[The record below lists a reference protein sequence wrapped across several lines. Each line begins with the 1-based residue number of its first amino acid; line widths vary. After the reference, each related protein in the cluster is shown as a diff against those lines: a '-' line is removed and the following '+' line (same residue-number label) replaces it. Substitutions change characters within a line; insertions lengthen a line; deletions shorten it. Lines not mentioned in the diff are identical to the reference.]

1 MSERLAKLEE
11 AVVSIKDAVLQ
22 LSQKSQP
29 PQPQPGAKSKAT
41 PALRPPDKNTK
52 AAEDGL
58 PGLDPAVVRSA
69 LQAGIG
75 RDQLQSL
82 SQFLGGKKP
91 AVGDVAASR
100 GRTPKVRF
108 NELGEVDEEDAE
120 GPTAEP
126 ALGAPADAMQAAL
139 LKLTTIAEGLT
150 KSRKKLSLEDWSDD
164 LPALQD
170 SSSSSS
176 CVGGS
181 SRKHAAVL
189 ASLRK
194 ALKENPS
201 ELYRVMESRM
211 LDDFGSAGTG
221 PGEPSRPG
229 TFRGWAEHRSR
240 IPNISGTVRLIWA
253 VCGALDSLRA
263 GRVPEAQARFPMNN
277 IFQLAA
283 HGCNETINAT
293 GFSPFQW
300 VRGGADRDQPL
311 PGLDPKKMFEGLL
324 HLKEKAKAGY
334 ELESAKQRLSKLNNS
349 VGRAPQ
355 VFKPGDLL
363 MLWRQKNRPG
373 RVTGAWV
380 GPIRLLL
387 QEGGTLLATG
397 STLIRART
405 NQVRACSKNEELS
418 AMLEGAAVL
427 STPTTVD
434 ALMKHF
440 TGKHYVNATGE
451 VPSEQQRQANLQGA
465 EVALA
470 PGSDFRPDSWKI
482 EVEGRERWLV
492 RQHNMPRLTLFI
504 PSRTQACPIDEAKL
518 TGKRVT
524 KVKAMTTGAQEVVI
538 EDDYKTDNAPQ
549 RQLQERWRGQTRF
562 QIEEDVKRPKITPKE
577 KSDRKRQT
585 MSTSSAPATSS
596 QQQPVS
602 QPEHDVQPPP
612 VPNESGDEEALRSDG
627 APAGEIAGQ
636 LLPEVPEI
644 NPLTTALRDR
654 GASVVDGVPTMRR
667 DDQNQ
672 CAVPECAHPGG
683 HDGPHIDAEEKKFSW
698 EPYSG
703 RVNAQMS
710 DGESSSTSSDESD
723 ELIPDGPEH
732 KKPKKEKKSDPF
744 YVLEIPMEEEDIQY
758 LAEKPRRATA
768 WMSKKLESR
777 SKELRWSQMPIE
789 QKYLFDEAQSKE
801 LSQVLTSKAV
811 RSLSRQ
817 KEMNIDH
824 SKIMSMRWV
833 MTVKAGGDAKARLV
847 VLGYQ
852 QHNLTS
858 VQSSAPTM
866 SRVARNLVLT
876 ICACL
881 HFWIA
886 SGDVSSAFLQASQSL
901 EGEDLYVWAPAEL
914 AVLFG
919 ASPDRPIKVLKI
931 CRAFYGLVHAPR
943 KWFDHV
949 VSTLKSQ
956 GWQQL
961 LSDQCTFILVDNGRI
976 VGACGIHVDDFLIG
990 GDRTSEKFLKAEKN
1004 LQQAYRWGKVHF
1016 LLLDA
1021 I

>member
-1 MSERLAKLEE
+1 
-11 AVVSIKDAVLQ
+11 
-22 LSQKSQP
+22 
-29 PQPQPGAKSKAT
+29 
-41 PALRPPDKNTK
+41 
-52 AAEDGL
+52 
-58 PGLDPAVVRSA
+58 
-69 LQAGIG
+69 
-75 RDQLQSL
+75 
-82 SQFLGGKKP
+82 
-91 AVGDVAASR
+91 
-100 GRTPKVRF
+100 
-108 NELGEVDEEDAE
+108 
-120 GPTAEP
+120 
-126 ALGAPADAMQAAL
+126 
-139 LKLTTIAEGLT
+139 
-150 KSRKKLSLEDWSDD
+150 
-164 LPALQD
+164 
-170 SSSSSS
+170 
-176 CVGGS
+176 
-181 SRKHAAVL
+181 
-189 ASLRK
+189 
-194 ALKENPS
+194 
-201 ELYRVMESRM
+201 
-211 LDDFGSAGTG
+211 
-221 PGEPSRPG
+221 
-229 TFRGWAEHRSR
+229 
-240 IPNISGTVRLIWA
+240 
-253 VCGALDSLRA
+253 
-263 GRVPEAQARFPMNN
+263 
-277 IFQLAA
+277 
-283 HGCNETINAT
+283 
-293 GFSPFQW
+293 
-300 VRGGADRDQPL
+300 
-311 PGLDPKKMFEGLL
+311 
-324 HLKEKAKAGY
+324 
-334 ELESAKQRLSKLNNS
+334 
-349 VGRAPQ
+349 
-355 VFKPGDLL
+355 
-363 MLWRQKNRPG
+363 
-373 RVTGAWV
+373 
-380 GPIRLLL
+380 
-387 QEGGTLLATG
+387 
-397 STLIRART
+397 
-405 NQVRACSKNEELS
+405 
-418 AMLEGAAVL
+418 
-427 STPTTVD
+427 
-434 ALMKHF
+434 
-440 TGKHYVNATGE
+440 
-451 VPSEQQRQANLQGA
+451 
-465 EVALA
+465 
-470 PGSDFRPDSWKI
+470 
-482 EVEGRERWLV
+482 
-492 RQHNMPRLTLFI
+492 
-504 PSRTQACPIDEAKL
+504 
-518 TGKRVT
+518 
-524 KVKAMTTGAQEVVI
+524 
-538 EDDYKTDNAPQ
+538 
-549 RQLQERWRGQTRF
+549 
-562 QIEEDVKRPKITPKE
+562 
-577 KSDRKRQT
+577 

-636 LLPEVPEI
+636 LLLEVPEI
-644 NPLTTALRDR
+644 NPLTTDLQER

-683 HDGPHIDAEEKKFSW
+683 HDGPHIDAEEKKISW

-710 DGESSSTSSDESD
+710 DDESSSTSSDESD

-732 KKPKKEKKSDPF
+732 KKPKKEKKSDSI

-817 KEMNIDH
+817 EEMNIDH

-866 SRVARNLVLT
+866 SRVAMNLVLT

-949 VSTLKSQ
+949 VPTLKSQ

-961 LSDQCTFILVDNGRI
+961 LSDQYTFILVDNGRI

-990 GDRTSEKFLKAEKN
+990 GDRTSEKFLKAEKD
-1004 LQQAYRWGKVHF
+1004 LQQAYRWGKWEHRSFSFAGCDLRQNDDYSISMTQESYVEKW
-1016 LLLDA
+1016 LDECSIEKEREA
-1021 I
+1021 KKNLPLNAEELSQLRGILGTLAWKASQTGPQYQADVSLMLSEVKIQQ